1 MMVIGYIDGDRPVKR
16 IARRGA
22 CAIVASLALL
32 GIAAPARSAEL
43 PQKFVHHV
51 YFWLKQP
58 DNAGDKA
65 RLIEGLRKL
74 SRVGTIRTHH
84 IGTPAATDRE
94 VIDRSY
100 AVSWML
106 TFDSKADQDAYQVDP
121 IHLRFVDECAPLWER
136 VVVYDSEAIE

>member
-1 MMVIGYIDGDRPVKR
+1 MKERAHGRIIG
-16 IARRGA
+16 
-22 CAIVASLALL
+22 AIVVGLAAASLMAT
-32 GIAAPARSAEL
+32 PARSAEL

-58 DNAGDKA
+58 DDAGDRA
-65 RLIEGLRKL
+65 RLIDGLRKL
-74 SRVGTIRTHH
+74 AAVKTIRSHH
-84 IGTPAATDRE
+84 IGIPAATDRE

-121 IHLRFVDECAPLWER
+121 IHLRFVDQCSPLWAR

>member
-1 MMVIGYIDGDRPVKR
+1 M
-16 IARRGA
+16 AT
-22 CAIVASLALL
+22 
-32 GIAAPARSAEL
+32 PARSAEL

-58 DNAGDKA
+58 GDAGDRA
-65 RLIEGLRKL
+65 RLIDGLRKL
-74 SRVGTIRTHH
+74 AAVKTIRTHH
-84 IGTPAATDRE
+84 IGVPAATDRE

-106 TFDSKADQDAYQVDP
+106 TFDDKADQDAYQVDP
-121 IHLRFVDECAPLWER
+121 IHLRFVDECSPLWER